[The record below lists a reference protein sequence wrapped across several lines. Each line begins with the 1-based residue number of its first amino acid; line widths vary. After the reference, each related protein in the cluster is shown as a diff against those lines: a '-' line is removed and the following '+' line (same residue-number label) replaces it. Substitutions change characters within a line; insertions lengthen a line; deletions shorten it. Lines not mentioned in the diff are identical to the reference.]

1 MKQNFRTFTL
11 KSLLVFLLVFGKL
24 FNINTLFAQS
34 YCYKFEPRIVGTKL
48 EVDII
53 LTASSTFKLGN
64 TYLNFTYN
72 TAALSL
78 NTPIPFTNNLLP
90 LAYLMTIN
98 SPSTGVIS
106 TSVSYN
112 GSAGA
117 GKSITSGGVK
127 IATLT
132 FNILNPLI
140 VRDFKLLDN
149 GFKNVAVSKDDNLTI
164 LALSA
169 QCPPSPYTSLFYDV
183 NIELEALIP
192 MNECVDAN
200 TPNSVKINFGDDET
214 REILPDGFK
223 FDFYCE
229 QVTSLRIGTDGALLV
244 NADPSVNLPTTNQG
258 KLKSLQKV
266 IAPWW
271 DEWRKGMGSINCLLK
286 DTIISGAPT
295 RMLIIQ
301 WNNLSPV
308 DNITPNNLN
317 TDPLKATFNVVIFEN
332 SSIIKFN
339 YKDIDFTRDYSGR
352 PDLTPVVEQKQNGVN
367 GSVGMKGSCNKG
379 EARDGVNNIIY
390 DGPIG
395 ISLFDVS
402 TAQVYKAI
410 TFYPISAAC
419 EVIDDVIDI
428 SACQNQSPIQL
439 PLNSA
444 AINGT
449 WTGTGTQY
457 LNSLTSQTATFNP
470 TTPGNYQLMWTT
482 GCNFDYVVNLN
493 VNPLATAFAGIAQSV
508 CAGGTVSLNGTVGGS
523 ATTGVWSAPSGNFS
537 NASSFSST
545 YTPSITSGNVILT
558 LTTTNATA
566 PCAQASSTVVITVV
580 PNTLPIFNIVSTICI
595 GSTAPI
601 LPATSDN
608 GITGTWNPSVVSNT
622 ATGTYVFT
630 PDGNGCATILSK
642 IITVTPKII
651 PTFTPIPAI
660 CIGGIAPILPTTS
673 NNGIIGTWSPATVD
687 NTTTGTYTFT
697 PTAGL
702 CATSTTLNIT
712 VNPLRT
718 VAFNIAPVVCFGGA
732 VPILPTT
739 SPNGITGTWSPAVVD
754 NTASGTYTFTPSAGF
769 CASPINLTITVIF
782 RGSKPIPNPKADT
795 VYCSDL
801 LNCKGRFKDT
811 LRVLNPCADN
821 DALRYYW
828 ILRDAQNNILFT
840 NTSQFIDVTLDT
852 GCYTI
857 QWIVINS
864 SSIVSDRQ
872 SYQLCIKDC
881 KPPEILTHNKNASL
895 TRSGGFEGEAVIC
908 AVQVL
913 NGLRDNCT
921 DSAFLRDHLTMVRD
935 DENPSRQY
943 SPTFNKCIK
952 VSCQDVNMQIPTQ
965 VWSID
970 KAGNPNF
977 TLTYINVQDNLG
989 ICSMAVPLTSMTVS
1003 TKMETNRPVK
1013 NVAVSA
1019 LLNNTNTAAAL
1030 GNTDVNGL
1038 TTLQNL
1044 PLGRSFQVKADK
1056 TDEVYAGVTTYDIA
1070 VISRHI
1076 LDIERITSPYALLAG
1091 DVNEDGE
1098 IDATDILL
1106 IRNFILQRI
1115 PALPLR
1121 SWRFVDSSYI
1131 FKNPRNPFAED
1142 VPEIIFIPSLA
1153 ENTRKA
1159 FRAIKKGD
1167 VTTVS
1172 SVIPTASIFETRNAS
1187 KLSIQ
1192 TEDVFLEKGKEYA
1205 ITLTASDFNALSYQ
1219 FTLGFTPKGIVTS
1232 SGTRQ
1237 EGVAQVQSIEVN
1249 NDLPN
1254 LSDGNFGIFKNAI
1267 TTSWNGNAST
1277 KTPQLLTLH
1286 FVANQ
1291 SGQLSEMLS
1300 INSSKTPA
1308 EAYNLEGRPMP
1319 IELKFT
1325 NTQAHSEQMTLYQ
1338 NHPNPFDKE
1347 TTIAFNLPKETKAK
1361 LTIYNAQGQILYTL
1375 SDAYKAGYNEI
1386 LMSQDVLKASGV
1398 LYYRLDTPEHSAT
1411 RKMIVFK

>member
-1 MKQNFRTFTL
+1 MKQNFKTLTL
-11 KSLLVFLLVFGKL
+11 KSVFVFLLVFGKL
-24 FNINTLFAQS
+24 LNLNTLIAQT
-34 YCYKFEPRIVGTKL
+34 YCYEFEQRVVGTKL
-48 EVDII
+48 EVDIK
-53 LTASSTFKLGN
+53 LTASSSFKLGN
-64 TYLNFTYN
+64 TYLNFTFN

-90 LAYLMTIN
+90 LAYTMTMN
-98 SPSTGVIS
+98 SPSSGVVA

-112 GSAGA
+112 GSTGS
-117 GKSITSGGVK
+117 GKSITTGGVK

-149 GFKNVAVSKDDNLTI
+149 GFKNVAASKDDNLTI

-183 NIELEALIP
+183 NIELDAPIP
-192 MNECVDAN
+192 MNECVDA
-200 TPNSVKINFGDDET
+200 TTSGSVKINFGDDET
-214 REILPDGFK
+214 REILPAGFK

-229 QVTSLRIGTDGALLV
+229 PVTSLRLGADGALLV
-244 NADPSVNLPTTNQG
+244 NADPSVNLPSTNQG

-286 DTIISGAPT
+286 DTIISGSPT

-308 DNITPNNLN
+308 DNVTPNNLN

-339 YKDIDFTRDYSGR
+339 YKDIDFTNDLTGR
-352 PDLTPVVEQKQNGVN
+352 PDLTPVADNKQYGGN
-367 GSVGMKGSCNKG
+367 GSVGMKGSCNLG
-379 EARDGVNNIIY
+379 VARDGVNNIIF
-390 DGPIG
+390 DGPINV
-395 ISLFDVS
+395 SLFDVN

-419 EVIDDVIDI
+419 EIIDDVIDI
-428 SACQNQSPIQL
+428 STCQNQAPIQL

-457 LNSLTSQTATFNP
+457 LNSLTSQTAKFNP

-482 GCNFDYVVNLN
+482 GCNFDYVVNMN
-493 VNPLATAFAGIAQSV
+493 VNPLASAFAGTAQTV

-523 ATTGVWSAPSGNFS
+523 ATTGIWSAPSGTFS
-537 NASSFSST
+537 NASSFMST
-545 YTPSITSGNVILT
+545 YTPSIASGNVTLT
-558 LTTTNATA
+558 LTTNNATA
-566 PCAQASSTVVITVV
+566 PCSEASSTVVITII

-595 GSTAPI
+595 GSTAPL
-601 LPATSDN
+601 LPTTSTN
-608 GITGTWNPSVVSNT
+608 GITGTWAPSVVSNT
-622 ATGTYVFT
+622 STGTYIFT
-630 PDGNGCATILSK
+630 PNGSGCATILSK
-642 IITVTPKII
+642 IITVTFKTI
-651 PTFTPIPAI
+651 PTFTPIPSI

-673 NNGIIGTWSPATVD
+673 NNGITGTWSPATVD

-697 PTAGL
+697 PTEGL
-702 CATSTTLNIT
+702 CATSTTMTIT
-712 VNPLRT
+712 VNPMRT
-718 VAFNIAPVVCFGGA
+718 AAFSITPVVCFGGA
-732 VPILPTT
+732 VPVLPTT
-739 SPNGITGTWSPAVVD
+739 SPNGISGTWSPSVVD

-769 CASPINLTITVIF
+769 CASPVNVTITVIF

-795 VYCSDL
+795 IYCSLDKTI
-801 LNCKGRFKDT
+801 CKGRFKDT
-811 LRVLNPCADN
+811 LNVLNPCADN
-821 DALRYYW
+821 DFMRYYW
-828 ILRDAQNNILFT
+828 ILRDAQNNILLT

-852 GCYTI
+852 GCYVI
-857 QWIVINS
+857 EWIVINS
-864 SSIVSDRQ
+864 SSNVSDRQ
-872 SYQLCIKDC
+872 SYKVCIKDC
-881 KPPEILTHNKNASL
+881 IAPEILTHNKNASL
-895 TRSGGFEGEAVIC
+895 TRSGGFDGETFIC

-921 DSAFLRDHLTMVRD
+921 DSLFLLSQLTMVRD
-935 DENPSRQY
+935 DENPSRKY

-952 VSCQDVNMQIPTQ
+952 VTCQDVNMRIPTQ
-965 VWSID
+965 VWTID
-970 KAGNPNF
+970 KAGNSNF
-977 TLTYINVQDNLG
+977 VLTYINVQDNLG
-989 ICSMAVPLTSMTVS
+989 ICNMVVPLTTMTVS
-1003 TKMETNRPVK
+1003 AKMETNRPVK

-1019 LLNNTNTAAAL
+1019 LLNNTNTTAAL

-1044 PLGRSFQVKADK
+1044 PLGQNFQIKADK
-1056 TDEVYAGVTTYDIA
+1056 TDEAYLGVTTFDIA
-1070 VISRHI
+1070 IMSRHI

-1106 IRNFILQRI
+1106 TRNFILQRI
-1115 PALPLR
+1115 PALPRR
-1121 SWRFVDSSYI
+1121 SWRFVDSNYV
-1131 FKNPRNPFAED
+1131 FRNPTNPFAED
-1142 VPEIIFIPSLA
+1142 VPEIIFIPTLT
-1153 ENTRKA
+1153 ENMRKA
-1159 FRAIKKGD
+1159 FKAIKKGD

-1172 SVIPTASIFETRNAS
+1172 NPQPTSTLQTRNNA
-1187 KLSIQ
+1187 KLTIQ
-1192 TEDVFLEKGKEYA
+1192 TDDRWIDKGKEYA
-1205 ITLTASDFNALSYQ
+1205 IAFTCNDFNVLSYQ
-1219 FTLGFTPKGIVTS
+1219 FTLGFT
-1232 SGTRQ
+1232 
-1237 EGVAQVQSIEVN
+1237 EGVAQVQSIEAN

-1254 LSDGNFGIFKNAI
+1254 LNDGNFGVFKNAI
-1267 TTSWNGNAST
+1267 TTSWNGNAQT
-1277 KTPQLLTLH
+1277 TTPQLFTLH
-1286 FVANQ
+1286 FIAHQ

-1300 INSSKTPA
+1300 INSSMTMA
-1308 EAYNLEGRPMP
+1308 EAYNSQRQPMA
-1319 IELKFT
+1319 IELKF
-1325 NTQAHSEQMTLYQ
+1325 NNQKAPIEQLTLYQ

-1361 LTIYNAQGQILYTL
+1361 LSIYNTQGQIVYTL
-1375 SDAYKAGYNEI
+1375 SDKFKAGYNEI
-1386 LMSQDVLKASGV
+1386 LVSKDDLKASGV

-1411 RKMIVFK
+1411 RKMIIFK

>member
-1 MKQNFRTFTL
+1 MKQNFKTLTL
-11 KSLLVFLLVFGKL
+11 KFVFVFLLIFGKL
-24 FNINTLFAQS
+24 LNLNTLIAQT
-34 YCYKFEPRIVGTKL
+34 YCYEFEQRVVGTKL
-48 EVDII
+48 EVNIK

-78 NTPIPFTNNLLP
+78 DNPIPFTNNLP
-90 LAYLMTIN
+90 TLAYAMAVN
-98 SPSTGVIS
+98 SPSSGVVS

-112 GSAGA
+112 GSAGS
-117 GKSITSGGVK
+117 GKPITTGGVK
-127 IATLT
+127 IATVT
-132 FNILNPLI
+132 FNILNPMI

-149 GFKNVAVSKDDNLTI
+149 GFKNVAASKDDNLTV

-183 NIELEALIP
+183 NIELDALIP
-192 MNECVDAN
+192 MNECVDAS
-200 TPNSVKINFGDDET
+200 TPGSVKINFGDDET
-214 REILPDGFK
+214 REILPAGFK
-223 FDFYCE
+223 FDYYCE
-229 QVTSLRIGTDGALLV
+229 QVTSLRIGADGALLV
-244 NADPSVNLPTTNQG
+244 NADPSVNLPNTNQG

-286 DTIISGAPT
+286 DTIIGASPT

-301 WNNLSPV
+301 WTDLSPV
-308 DNITPNNLN
+308 DNTGNNLN

-339 YKDIDFTRDYSGR
+339 YKDIDFAN
-352 PDLTPVVEQKQNGVN
+352 DLTGTLDLTLLADNKQYGGN
-367 GSVGMKGSCNKG
+367 GSVGMKGECSLG
-379 EARDGVNNIIY
+379 VARDGVNNIIF
-390 DGPIG
+390 DGPINV
-395 ISLFDVS
+395 SLFDVN
-402 TAQVYKAI
+402 TTQVYKAI
-410 TFYPISAAC
+410 TFYPISGAC

-428 SACQNQSPIQL
+428 STCQNQAPIQL

-449 WTGTGTQY
+449 WTGSGTQY
-457 LNSLTSQTATFNP
+457 LNRLTSQTATFNP
-470 TTPGNYQLMWTT
+470 ITPGNYQLMWTT
-482 GCNFDYVVNLN
+482 GCRFDYVVNMN
-493 VNPLATAFAGIAQSV
+493 VNPLATAFAGTAQTV

-537 NASSFSST
+537 NISSFVST
-545 YTPSITSGNVILT
+545 YTPSITSGNVTLT
-558 LTTTNATA
+558 LTTDNATA
-566 PCAQASSTVVITVV
+566 PCSEATSTVVVTVI
-580 PNTLPIFNIVSTICI
+580 PNTLPTFNIVSSICI

-601 LPATSDN
+601 LPTTSTN
-608 GITGTWNPSVVSNT
+608 GITGTWTPSVVSNT
-622 ATGTYVFT
+622 TTGTYIFT
-630 PDGNGCATILSK
+630 PDGNGCAIILSK
-642 IITVTPKII
+642 IITVTPKTI
-651 PTFTPIPAI
+651 PIFAAIPAI
-660 CIGGIAPILPTTS
+660 CTGGIAPILPTTS
-673 NNGIIGTWSPATVD
+673 TNGITGTWSPATVD

-697 PTAGL
+697 PTEGS
-702 CATSTTLNIT
+702 CATSTTITIT
-712 VNPLRT
+712 VNPMRT
-718 VAFNIAPVVCFGGA
+718 VAFSISPVVCYGGA
-732 VPILPTT
+732 VPVLPTI
-739 SPNGITGTWSPAVVD
+739 SPNGISGTWSPSVVD

-769 CASPINLTITVIF
+769 CASPINVTITVIF

-795 VYCSDL
+795 IYCSDL
-801 LNCKGRFKDT
+801 LDCKGRFKDT
-811 LRVLNPCADN
+811 LMVLNPCADN
-821 DALRYYW
+821 DAMRYYW

-852 GCYTI
+852 GCCVI
-857 QWIVINS
+857 EWVVINS
-864 SSIVSDRQ
+864 SSNVSDRQ
-872 SYQLCIKDC
+872 TYQLCTKDC

-895 TRSGGFEGEAVIC
+895 TRSGGGLDGEAIIC

-935 DENPSRQY
+935 DENPSRKY

-952 VSCQDVNMQIPTQ
+952 VTCQDVNMRIPTQ

-989 ICSMAVPLTSMTVS
+989 ICNMAIPLTSMIVS

-1013 NVAVSA
+1013 SVAISA
-1019 LLNNTNTAAAL
+1019 LLNTTNTAATL
-1030 GNTDVNGL
+1030 GNTDANGL

-1044 PLGRSFQVKADK
+1044 PLGQSFQIKADK
-1056 TDEVYAGVTTYDIA
+1056 TDEPYLSVTTFDIA
-1070 VISRHI
+1070 IMSRHI

-1098 IDATDILL
+1098 IDATDIL
-1106 IRNFILQRI
+1106 ITRNFILQRI
-1115 PALPLR
+1115 PALPRR
-1121 SWRFVDSSYI
+1121 SWRFVDSSYV
-1131 FKNPRNPFAED
+1131 FRNPTNPFAED
-1142 VPEIIFIPSLA
+1142 VPEVIFIPNLS

-1159 FRAIKKGD
+1159 FKAIKKGD

-1172 SVIPTASIFETRNAS
+1172 SATPTASIFETRNNA

-1192 TEDVFLEKGKEYA
+1192 TEDIFLEKGKEYA
-1205 ITLTASDFNALSYQ
+1205 ITLTANDFKALSYQ
-1219 FTLGFTPKGIVTS
+1219 FTLGFT
-1232 SGTRQ
+1232 
-1237 EGVAQVQSIEVN
+1237 EGVCKVQSIEAN

-1254 LSDGNFGIFKNAI
+1254 LNDGNFGIFKESI
-1267 TTSWNGNAST
+1267 TTSWNGNAQT
-1277 KTPQLLTLH
+1277 KTPQLFNLH

-1300 INSSKTPA
+1300 INSTKTLA
-1308 EAYNLEGRPMP
+1308 EAYNSEGRPML

-1325 NTQAHSEQMTLYQ
+1325 NAKTPIEQLTLYQ

-1347 TTIAFNLPKETKAK
+1347 TTIAFSLPKETKAK
-1361 LTIYNAQGQILYTL
+1361 LTIYNAQGQILYAL
-1375 SDAYKAGYNEI
+1375 SDKYKAGYNEI
-1386 LMSQDVLKASGV
+1386 LMSKDVLKASGV
-1398 LYYRLDTPEHSAT
+1398 LYYRLNTPEHSAT

>member
-1 MKQNFRTFTL
+1 MKQNFKTFTL
-11 KSLLVFLLVFGKL
+11 KSVLVFLLVFGKL
-24 FNINTLFAQS
+24 FNLNTLIAQTF
-34 YCYKFEPRIVGTKL
+34 CYEFEQRVVGTKL
-48 EVDII
+48 EVDIK
-53 LTASSTFKLGN
+53 LTASSTFKLGD
-64 TYLNFTYN
+64 TYLKFTYN

-78 NTPIPFTNNLLP
+78 DNPITFTNNLPVLT
-90 LAYLMTIN
+90 YVMVMN
-98 SPSTGVIS
+98 SPSSGVVS

-112 GSAGA
+112 GSVGS
-117 GKSITSGGVK
+117 GKSITTSGVK
-127 IATLT
+127 IATIT
-132 FNILNPLI
+132 FNILNPMI

-149 GFKNVAVSKDDNLTI
+149 GFKNASASKDDNLTV

-183 NIELEALIP
+183 NIELDASIP
-192 MNECVDAN
+192 KNECVDA
-200 TPNSVKINFGDDET
+200 TTSGSVKINFGDDET
-214 REILPDGFK
+214 REILPEGFK

-229 QVTSLRIGTDGALLV
+229 QVTSLRLGADGALLV
-244 NADPSVNLPTTNQG
+244 NADPSVNLPNTNQG

-271 DEWRKGMGSINCLLK
+271 DEWRQGAGSINCLLK
-286 DTIISGAPT
+286 DTIISGSPT

-301 WNNLSPV
+301 WNDLSPV
-308 DNITPNNLN
+308 DNVTGNNLN

-339 YKDIDFTRDYSGR
+339 YKDIDFKNDLTGR
-352 PDLTPVVEQKQNGVN
+352 PDLTLVADNKQYGGN
-367 GSVGMKGSCNKG
+367 GSVGIKG
-379 EARDGVNNIIY
+379 ECSLGIARDGVNNIIF
-390 DGPIG
+390 DGPMN

-410 TFYPISAAC
+410 TFYPISGAC
-419 EVIDDVIDI
+419 EIIDDVIDI

-444 AINGT
+444 AIIGT

-482 GCNFDYVVNLN
+482 GCRFDYVVNIN
-493 VNPLATAFAGIAQSV
+493 VNPLATAFAGTAQTV

-523 ATTGVWSAPSGNFS
+523 ATTGIWSAPSGTFS
-537 NASSFSST
+537 NASSFTST
-545 YTPSITSGNVILT
+545 YTPSITNGTVTLT
-558 LTTTNATA
+558 LTTNNATA
-566 PCAQASSTVVITVV
+566 PCLEAFSTVVITVI
-580 PNTLPIFNIVSTICI
+580 PNTLPTFNILSTICT

-601 LPATSDN
+601 LPTTSTN
-608 GITGTWNPSVVSNT
+608 GISGTWNPSVVSNT
-622 ATGTYVFT
+622 ATGTYTFT
-630 PDGNGCATILSK
+630 PDGNGCNTILIK
-642 IITVTPKII
+642 TITVTPKTI
-651 PTFTPIPAI
+651 PTFVAIPAI
-660 CIGGIAPILPTTS
+660 CTGGVAPILLTTS
-673 NNGIIGTWSPATVD
+673 TNGITGTWSPATV
-687 NTTTGTYTFT
+687 NNMTTGTYTFT
-697 PTAGL
+697 PTEGS
-702 CATSTTLNIT
+702 CATPTTITIT
-712 VNPLRT
+712 VNPMRT
-718 VAFNIAPVVCFGGA
+718 AAFSISPVVCYGGA
-732 VPILPTT
+732 VPVLPIT
-739 SPNGITGTWSPAVVD
+739 SPNGITGTWSPSVID
-754 NTASGTYTFTPSAGF
+754 NTMSGTYTFTPSAGF
-769 CASPINLTITVIF
+769 CASPVNLTITVIF
-782 RGSKPIPNPKADT
+782 RGSKPIPNLKADT
-795 VYCSDL
+795 IYCSDL
-801 LNCKGRFKDT
+801 LDCKGRFKDT
-811 LRVLNPCADN
+811 LNVLNPCADN
-821 DALRYYW
+821 DAMRYYW

-852 GCYTI
+852 GCYAI
-857 QWIVINS
+857 QWIAINS
-864 SSIVSDRQ
+864 SSNVSDRQ

-881 KPPEILTHNKNASL
+881 KPPEILTHNKNVSL
-895 TRSGGFEGEAVIC
+895 TRSGGFDGETFVC

-935 DENPSRQY
+935 DENPSRKY

-952 VSCQDVNMQIPTQ
+952 VTCQDVNMRIPTQ

-989 ICSMAVPLTSMTVS
+989 ICNAVVPLTNMTVS
-1003 TKMETNRPVK
+1003 TKMETSRPVK

-1019 LLNNTNTAAAL
+1019 LLNNSNTAAAL

-1044 PLGRSFQVKADK
+1044 PLGGSFQIKADK
-1056 TDEVYAGVTTYDIA
+1056 TDEQYLGVTTFDIA
-1070 VISRHI
+1070 IMSRHI

-1106 IRNFILQRI
+1106 IRNFILQRTTS
-1115 PALPLR
+1115 LPRR
-1121 SWRFVDSSYI
+1121 SWRFVDSSYV
-1131 FKNPRNPFAED
+1131 FRNPTNPFAED
-1142 VPEIIFIPSLA
+1142 VPEIIYVPNLA
-1153 ENTRKA
+1153 ENIRKA
-1159 FRAIKKGD
+1159 FVAIKKGD

-1172 SVIPTASIFETRNAS
+1172 NPIAAVPLQSRNNT
-1187 KLSIQ
+1187 KLTIQ
-1192 TEDVFLEKGKEYA
+1192 TEDIFLEKGKEYA
-1205 ITLTASDFNALSYQ
+1205 IKLTAKDFNILSYQ
-1219 FTLGFTPKGIVTS
+1219 FTLGFT
-1232 SGTRQ
+1232 
-1237 EGVAQVQSIEVN
+1237 EGSAQVQSIKAD

-1254 LSDGNFGIFKNAI
+1254 LNDGNFGIFKNAI
-1267 TTSWNGNAST
+1267 TTSWNGTAKT
-1277 KTPQLLTLH
+1277 KTPQLFTLH

-1300 INSSKTPA
+1300 INSSKTLA
-1308 EAYNLEGRPMP
+1308 EAYNSEGQPMP

-1325 NTQAHSEQMTLYQ
+1325 NTKAPIEQLTLYQ

-1347 TTIAFNLPKETKAK
+1347 TTIAFSLPKETKSK
-1361 LTIYNAQGQILYTL
+1361 LTIYNTQGQILYTL
-1375 SDAYKAGYNEI
+1375 SDTYEAGYNEI
-1386 LMSQDVLKASGV
+1386 LISNDVLKASGV